1 MKPATAPVR
10 LQLSSRS
17 NVWLNVD
24 TFDGS
29 NADQR
34 MDILDRAADLVD
46 ALASA
51 GNTRVQL
58 RVLDAT
64 KRRGEPG
71 QVLGFYD
78 SRRGWYP
85 RALQDLPGPGS
96 SGVGGQA

>member
-1 MKPATAPVR
+1 MRGGALL

-29 NADQR
+29 NPDQR
-34 MDILDRAADLVD
+34 IDILERAAQLVD
-46 ALASA
+46 ALTSA
-51 GNTRVQL
+51 GNTRSQL

-78 SRRGWYP
+78 SRRRWYP
-85 RALQDLPGPGS
+85 RALHDLPLPGS
-96 SGVGGQA
+96 PGVEGQS

>member
-1 MKPATAPVR
+1 MKPATAPIR

-24 TFDGS
+24 TFDGF

-34 MDILDRAADLVD
+34 TDILERAAQLVD
-46 ALASA
+46 ALTSA
-51 GNTRVQL
+51 GNPRAQL

-64 KRRGEPG
+64 KRRGETG

-78 SRRGWYP
+78 SRRRWYP
-85 RALQDLPGPGS
+85 RALQDLPVPGS

>member
-1 MKPATAPVR
+1 MKPATAPIR

-24 TFDGS
+24 TFDGF

-46 ALASA
+46 ALTSA

-64 KRRGEPG
+64 KRRGEPD

-85 RALQDLPGPGS
+85 RALYDLPVPGS